1 MKIKK
6 IRRVS
11 GVVFKSR
18 KNAENNQIFRY
29 LVDIFFRFLL
39 EIEMKENLQNLH
51 LKAAAL
57 GELCSVFEKKTSFF
71 QASIANAVLFMDH
84 RGTA

>member
-18 KNAENNQIFRY
+18 KNAENNQIFRC

-39 EIEMKENLQNLH
+39 ETEMKENLQNLH

-57 GELCSVFEKKTSFF
+57 GELCSVFEKKPHFSR
-71 QASIANAVLFMDH
+71 QA
-84 RGTA
+84 